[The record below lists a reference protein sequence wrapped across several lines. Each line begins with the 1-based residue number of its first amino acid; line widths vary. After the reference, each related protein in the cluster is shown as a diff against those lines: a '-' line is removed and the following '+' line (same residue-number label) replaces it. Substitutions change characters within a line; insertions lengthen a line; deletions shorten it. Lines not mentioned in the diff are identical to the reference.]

1 MTTAEPDIAALAALV
16 TEPARAAIL
25 VHLLDGRSWTASEL
39 ARIAGVG
46 APTASAHLRR
56 LLEGRLIQVS
66 PAGRHRYFRIANAE
80 IAQLLEQM
88 ARLAPVKRVET
99 PGAKRASVSL
109 RRCRLCY
116 DHLAGRIGVAIAD
129 GMLARNWLVEA
140 EPWYRLT
147 DAGRSVLAELSI
159 GNVDGRT
166 CMDWSE
172 RKLHIAGPLGKQLAQ
187 ALLSKGW
194 LRRDLKSRAVWI
206 TPNGAESLRGL
217 FGVSVPD

>member
-1 MTTAEPDIAALAALV
+1 MTAEPDIAALAVLV
-16 TEPARAAIL
+16 TEPARAAML

-39 ARIAGVG
+39 ARVAGVG
-46 APTASAHLRR
+46 ASTASAHLRR
-56 LLEGRLIQVS
+56 LVQGRLLQVS

-88 ARLAPVKRVET
+88 ARLAPARHMEA
-99 PGAKRASVSL
+99 PGAQRASRSL

-116 DHLAGRIGVAIAD
+116 DHLAGRLGVAIAD
-129 GMLARNWLVEA
+129 SMVEKAWVVEA

-147 DAGRSVLAELSI
+147 DSGRRALAEL
-159 GNVDGRT
+159 GVANLDGRT

-187 ALLSKGW
+187 ILLAKGW
-194 LRRDLKSRAVWI
+194 LRRELKSRAVSI
-206 TPNGAESLRGL
+206 TPNGADSLRKL
-217 FGVSVPD
+217 FGVSMPD